1 MERILQCRFMRTL
14 LRGQKHDYDP
24 NYLLSS
30 YQEFKSL
37 LLSISDDEQ
46 NYREKFRT
54 MQSLRKILESQMQSS
69 RFQNERGENIKWF
82 ATQALNQI
90 SVELDLLDKQ
100 LQYPVLFTPATRSSK
115 PQTSPLY
122 WNTDKFSKRDLIE
135 LVAAMAEIGVILDDK
150 REPLSFTK
158 LIEHISTFFNLQIS
172 TKSAFNER
180 DYIRNIRCNAVEFT
194 KKLNEAFKKNVK

>member
-54 MQSLRKILESQMQSS
+54 MLSLRKTLESQMQSGK
-69 RFQNERGENIKWF
+69 FQNERGENIKWF

-100 LQYPVLFTPATRSSK
+100 LQYPVLFTPSVRSSK
-115 PQTSPLY
+115 PQPSTLY
-122 WNTDKFSKRDLIE
+122 WNTDKFTKRDLIE

-158 LIEHISTFFNLQIS
+158 LIEHISTFFNLQFIS
-172 TKSAFNER
+172 LS
-180 DYIRNIRCNAVEFT
+180 
-194 KKLNEAFKKNVK
+194 

>member
-1 MERILQCRFMRTL
+1 MRTL

-54 MQSLRKILESQMQSS
+54 MLSLRKTLESQMQSGK
-69 RFQNERGENIKWF
+69 FQNERGENIKWF

-100 LQYPVLFTPATRSSK
+100 LQYPVLFTPSVRSSK
-115 PQTSPLY
+115 PQPSTLY
-122 WNTDKFSKRDLIE
+122 WNTDKFTKRDLIE

-194 KKLNEAFKKNVK
+194 KKLNEVFKKNVK